1 MTSYL
6 VRRLLS
12 GVLVVAALL
21 SLAFFATHYIGDPV
35 FLLVNR
41 EITSEADRQ
50 AVLQAGGFDRPV
62 WEQFARFAA
71 AAARGDFGQSIWQNR
86 PATIVVLE
94 RLPATFLLASA
105 SLLFTVVVSV
115 TLALIAARTVGRWPA
130 TLITTLSTALGS
142 IAPFWLALVLILI
155 VAVQLG
161 LLPSSGYGSWQ
172 HLILPMLALSAA
184 PIGRV
189 TQVLQTQLIAEQRQ
203 PYVTVARAK
212 GLTQAQVLL
221 RHVLRNSAIAALT
234 VVGGELVVMLSV
246 AVLVESIFAWPGVG
260 QVALQAIQKRDLP
273 VVMAAVVYT
282 GVAVTL
288 INLLVDLGYA
298 ALDPRIRLA

>member
-1 MTSYL
+1 MTRYL
-6 VRRLLS
+6 IRRAVS
-12 GVLVVAALL
+12 GVLVIAALL
-21 SLAFFATHYIGDPV
+21 TLAFFATHYIGDPV

-41 EITSEADRQ
+41 EITDPADRE
-50 AVLQAGGFDRPV
+50 AVIAAGGFDRPV
-62 WEQFARFAA
+62 WEQYARFAGA
-71 AAARGDFGQSIWQNR
+71 AIRGDFGQSIWQNR

-94 RLPATFLLASA
+94 RLPATFLLAGVV
-105 SLLFTVVVSV
+105 LLFTVVVSV
-115 TLALIAARTVGRWPA
+115 TLALVAARTAGRWPA
-130 TLITTLSTALGS
+130 AVITTGSTALGS
-142 IAPFWLALVLILI
+142 IASFWLALVLILI

-161 LLPSSGYGSWQ
+161 LLPSSGFGSWQ
-172 HLILPMLALSAA
+172 HLILPVLALSAA

-189 TQVLQTQLIAEQRQ
+189 TQVLQTELNAQLRQ
-203 PYVTVARAK
+203 PYVTVAIAK
-212 GLTQAQVLL
+212 GLTRSQVML

-234 VVGGELVVMLSV
+234 VLGGELVVMLSV

-288 INLLVDLGYA
+288 VNLFVDLGYA